1 MSQIP
6 LSCVTGKDGGN
17 LAALGGA
24 GLSPPAP
31 TADGFASLG
40 ESEGQ
45 AQADKEQAG
54 DLPFCLS
61 RFALNGRSASMRE
74 RMLADLYILG
84 RIAILGQFTMIYAP
98 PNAGKT
104 LITIA
109 LLIETIKSGTI
120 PGHDILYINADDNYK
135 GLVEKLA
142 IAEAH
147 GFLMLAPGENGYQL
161 TQTESHL
168 MRMVQDGAAYGKVVI
183 FDTCK
188 KFAPIMDKRACSEF
202 AKVIRAFVQAGGS
215 VIMLAHVNKHRD
227 IAGHVIPAGTSDLID
242 DADCAYTVDSSTQG
256 DDNVLVVFDNKK
268 SRGDVDD
275 RVTYRYTRTA
285 GQTYKDLV
293 TSVQRVGE
301 QELKSA
307 THAKRVSEL
316 MTANNEVI
324 NVLMDV
330 LSTGVTLK
338 TEVVKAAVERSHFS
352 RERIRKVLSEHCGKS
367 MADGH
372 FWEVFNGEKHS
383 HHYRL
388 LPFYEKLAR
397 SADGPADTAYTAL
410 DGNEP
415 QISVNEPLGC
425 GGLKCEGDEGS
436 IE

>member
-6 LSCVTGKDGGN
+6 LSHIAGGVSGN
-17 LAALGGA
+17 LAPFEGA
-24 GLSPPAP
+24 GLSAVIPPADVP
-31 TADGFASLG
+31 AY
-40 ESEGQ
+40 SEKSGNQ
-45 AQADKEQAG
+45 AGSRKEQAS
-54 DLPFCLS
+54 DLSFCLS
-61 RFALNGRSASMRE
+61 RFALNGQSASMRE

-147 GFLMLAPGENGYQL
+147 GFMMLAPGENGYQL
-161 TQTESHL
+161 AQTESHL
-168 MRMVQDGAAYGKVVI
+168 MRMVQEDAAHGKVVI

-188 KFAPIMDKRACSEF
+188 KFAPIMDKRACSDF

-242 DADCAYTVDSSTQG
+242 DADCAYTVDSRGEG
-256 DDNVLVVFDNKK
+256 DGGVLVVFDNRK
-268 SRGDVDD
+268 SRGDVESQ
-275 RVTYRYTRTA
+275 VTYRYTRTS
-285 GQTYKDLV
+285 GQGYEALV
-293 TSVQRVGE
+293 NSVQRVGE

-307 THAKRVSEL
+307 THAKRVSDL
-316 MTANNEVI
+316 QLANNEAI

-330 LSTGVTLK
+330 MSTGVTLK
-338 TEVVKAAVERSHFS
+338 TEIVKAAVERSHFS
-352 RERIRKVLSEHCGKS
+352 RERIRKVLAEHCGKNI
-367 MADGH
+367 ADGH
-372 FWEVFNGEKHS
+372 HWEVFNGEKHS

-388 LPFYEKLAR
+388 LPFYEKLKR
-397 SADGPADTAYTAL
+397 CQGPADTANTAL
-410 DGNEP
+410 DHDGP
-415 QISVNEPLGC
+415 QIEMQESYEM
-425 GGLKCEGDEGS
+425 EGFENSQLEDP
-436 IE
+436 ID

>member
-6 LSCVTGKDGGN
+6 LSCVTGKDSGN

-31 TADGFASLG
+31 TADGFTSLG
-40 ESEGQ
+40 GSEGQ

-61 RFALNGRSASMRE
+61 QFALNGRSASMRE

-161 TQTESHL
+161 AQTESHL

-275 RVTYRYTRTA
+275 KVTYRYTRTA
-285 GQTYKDLV
+285 GQSYEALV

-367 MADGH
+367 IADGH

-388 LPFYEKLAR
+388 LPFYEKLTR
-397 SADGPADTAYTAL
+397 SADGPADTADTAL

-425 GGLKCEGDEGS
+425 GGLKCEGDEAS